1 MLELMQGY
9 LLIGRQASSASQ
21 GCKGGTMLTLW
32 HTQTIS
38 EAVML
43 SQDYYGHTFHV

>member
-1 MLELMQGY
+1 
-9 LLIGRQASSASQ
+9 
-21 GCKGGTMLTLW
+21 MLTLW

-43 SQDYYGHTFHV
+43 SQDYMATRFTFKGN